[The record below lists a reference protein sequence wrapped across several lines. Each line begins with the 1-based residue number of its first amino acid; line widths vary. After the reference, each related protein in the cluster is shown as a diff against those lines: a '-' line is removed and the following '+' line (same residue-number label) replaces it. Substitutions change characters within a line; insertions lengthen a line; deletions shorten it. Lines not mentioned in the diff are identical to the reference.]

1 VVIWITGISGTGKS
15 TLGNYFFKKFKK
27 KYPATVFFDGD
38 QFRSIFFNDINY
50 TLKDRDTNAI
60 RLTSLVKYISSQKV
74 NIIISANLTSQR
86 FRDWCKKNVKNYFEV
101 YIDTPMKTLIEKRDY
116 KKLYKNAIKGK
127 IKNVVGIDIK
137 FKLPKK
143 PDMIIYNNA
152 GKKKLFSHYGII
164 IKNIKKNKIKIY

>member
-1 VVIWITGISGTGKS
+1 MVIWITGISGTGKS

-27 KYPATVFFDGD
+27 KYPSTIFFDGD

-60 RLTSLVKYISSQKV
+60 RLTNLVKYISSQKV

-86 FRDWCKKNVKNYFEV
+86 FRDWCKRNVKNYFEIF
-101 YIDTPMKTLIEKRDY
+101 IDTPMQTLIKKRDY
-116 KKLYKNAIKGK
+116 KGLYKNAIRGK
-127 IKNVVGIDIK
+127 TKNVVGIDIK

-143 PDMIIYNNA
+143 PD
-152 GKKKLFSHYGII
+152 LI
-164 IKNIKKNKIKIY
+164 IKNDGSKKQLYKFYPEIIKRIKEKKIKLY

>member
-1 VVIWITGISGTGKS
+1 MVIWITGISGTGKS

-27 KYPATVFFDGD
+27 KYPTTVFFDGY

-101 YIDTPMKTLIEKRDY
+101 FIDTPMDTLIKKRDY
-116 KKLYKNAIKGK
+116 KRLYKNAIKGK

-137 FKLPKK
+137 FKLPQK
-143 PDMIIYNNA
+143 PDLIIYNNSD
-152 GKKKLFSHYGII
+152 KKKLFSHYETIV
-164 IKNIKKNKIKIY
+164 KNIKKKRLKIY

>member
-1 VVIWITGISGTGKS
+1 M
-15 TLGNYFFKKFKK
+15 
-27 KYPATVFFDGD
+27 
-38 QFRSIFFNDINY
+38 
-50 TLKDRDTNAI
+50 
-60 RLTSLVKYISSQKV
+60 
-74 NIIISANLTSQR
+74 
-86 FRDWCKKNVKNYFEV
+86 

-143 PDMIIYNNA
+143 PDMTIYNNA

>member
-1 VVIWITGISGTGKS
+1 MVIWITGISGTGKS

>member
-1 VVIWITGISGTGKS
+1 MVIWITGISGAGKS

-27 KYPATVFFDGD
+27 KYPSTIFFDGD

-60 RLTSLVKYISSQKV
+60 RLTNLVKYISSQKV

-86 FRDWCKKNVKNYFEV
+86 FRDWCKRNVKNYFEIF
-101 YIDTPMKTLIEKRDY
+101 IDTPMQTLIKKRDY
-116 KKLYKNAIKGK
+116 KGLYKNAIRGK
-127 IKNVVGIDIK
+127 TKNVVGIDIK

-143 PDMIIYNNA
+143 PD
-152 GKKKLFSHYGII
+152 LI
-164 IKNIKKNKIKIY
+164 IKNDGSKKPDLIIKNL

>member
-1 VVIWITGISGTGKS
+1 MVIWITGISGTGKS

-27 KYPATVFFDGD
+27 KYPSTIFFDGD